1 MKSIKPYLKLLRPKQ
16 WVKNAF
22 IFIPLVFDGQ
32 LADRAALAKTTLGF
46 VLLCAVYG
54 AIYIFNDLN
63 DLEADKAHPKKRSRP
78 LASGAVTRRAA
89 ILIALFCL
97 AVGLGGG
104 AWIGWR
110 FLRVLLAIITINII
124 YTKYFK
130 KEVILDV
137 ILIGVLFLLR
147 VFAGLALVT
156 VKIFSPWLFLMTFM
170 LALFLGFGKRRA
182 EMVRPDIE
190 KDLVRP
196 TLSKYSIELLDR
208 WITIVSSVTIMA
220 YSLYT
225 FSGPTLPR
233 NNLMM
238 FTIPVVVYGV
248 FRYHYL
254 IYHENEGDAPEE
266 ILIKDAP
273 FRFTVLIYA
282 AIVVYALY
290 IHG

>member
-16 WVKNAF
+16 WVKNVF

-32 LADRAALAKTTLGF
+32 LSDRGAFLKTFEGF
-46 VLLCAVYG
+46 VLLCAIYS
-54 AIYIFNDLN
+54 AIYIFNDWN
-63 DLEADKAHPKKRSRP
+63 DLEADRAHPKKQSRP
-78 LASGAVTRRAA
+78 LASGAVSPGTAIILALILLAIGLTGAA
-89 ILIALFCL
+89 MM
-97 AVGLGGG
+97 
-104 AWIGWR
+104 GWR
-110 FLRVLLAIITINII
+110 FLRVLIAIITINII
-124 YTKYFK
+124 YTKFFK
-130 KEVILDV
+130 NEVILDV

-147 VFAGLALVT
+147 VFAGLSLVT

-182 EMVRPDIE
+182 EMIRPDIE
-190 KDLVRP
+190 KELVRP
-196 TLSKYSIELLDR
+196 TLSKYSIDLLDR

-238 FTIPVVVYGV
+238 FTIPIVVYGV

-273 FRFTVLIYA
+273 FRFTILIYIA
-282 AIVVYALY
+282 VIVYALY
-290 IHG
+290 FHG